1 MRSIFYKALFSLSIL
16 SLLFVSKV
24 QAQCAMCSL
33 TAQAATEGGN
43 TQGFG
48 LNDGILFLLF
58 MPYLAVL
65 VIGILW
71 YKKYRKKVNP
81 IKLGALRDE

>member
-1 MRSIFYKALFSLSIL
+1 MKGFFSKSFFGVIVI
-16 SLLFVSKV
+16 SVLLISNV

-33 TAQAATEGGN
+33 TAQAATENGN

-58 MPYLAVL
+58 MPYLAVII
-65 VIGILW
+65 VGILW
-71 YKKYRKKVNP
+71 YKKYRKKSV
-81 IKLGALRDE
+81 ALKS

>member
-1 MRSIFYKALFSLSIL
+1 MKDFLFKSCFGVVVFSV
-16 SLLFVSKV
+16 LLISNV

-33 TAQAATEGGN
+33 TAQAATENGN

-65 VIGILW
+65 VVGILW
-71 YKKYRKKVNP
+71 YKKYRKKP
-81 IKLGALRDE
+81 AALKS

>member
-1 MRSIFYKALFSLSIL
+1 MKDLLSKSIFGVIVISVLFISS
-16 SLLFVSKV
+16 V

-33 TAQAATEGGN
+33 TAQAATENGN

-58 MPYLAVL
+58 MPYLAVI
-65 VIGILW
+65 VVGILW
-71 YKKYRKKVNP
+71 YKKYRKKP
-81 IKLGALRDE
+81 AALKS

>member
-1 MRSIFYKALFSLSIL
+1 MKDFLFKLCFGVVGFC
-16 SLLFVSKV
+16 LLFISNV

-33 TAQAATEGGN
+33 TAQAATENGN

-65 VIGILW
+65 VVGILW
-71 YKKYRKKVNP
+71 YKKYRKKP
-81 IKLGALRDE
+81 AALKS

>member
-1 MRSIFYKALFSLSIL
+1 MKNILLKSIFSLAAVTIL
-16 SLLFVSKV
+16 CVSKV

-33 TAQAATEGGN
+33 TAQAATENGN

-58 MPYLAVL
+58 MPYLAVI

-71 YKKYRKKVNP
+71 YKKYRKKP
-81 IKLGALRDE
+81 ATTFLKG

>member
-1 MRSIFYKALFSLSIL
+1 MKGFIL
-16 SLLFVSKV
+16 KSFFAVVVLCISFIAKV

-33 TAQAATEGGN
+33 TAQAATENGN

-58 MPYLAVL
+58 MPYLAVI
-65 VIGILW
+65 VIGIIW
-71 YKKYRKKVNP
+71 YKKYRKKTPVL
-81 IKLGALRDE
+81 KS

>member
-1 MRSIFYKALFSLSIL
+1 MKVFFSKSFFGVIVI
-16 SLLFVSKV
+16 SVLLISNV

-33 TAQAATEGGN
+33 TAQAATENGN

-58 MPYLAVL
+58 MPYLAVII
-65 VIGILW
+65 VGILW
-71 YKKYRKKVNP
+71 YKKYRKKSV
-81 IKLGALRDE
+81 ALKS

>member
-1 MRSIFYKALFSLSIL
+1 MKGFILKSCVAVVALCISFIAT
-16 SLLFVSKV
+16 V

-33 TAQAATEGGN
+33 TAQAATENGN

-58 MPYLAVL
+58 MPYLAVI
-65 VIGILW
+65 VIGFIW
-71 YKKYRKKVNP
+71 YKKYRKKSPVL
-81 IKLGALRDE
+81 KS

>member
-1 MRSIFYKALFSLSIL
+1 MKTFFLRVFLGLAVMVTLFIQQ
-16 SLLFVSKV
+16 V

-33 TAQAATEGGN
+33 TAQAATENGN

-58 MPYLAVL
+58 MPYLAVI
-65 VIGILW
+65 VIGIIW
-71 YKKYRKKVNP
+71 YKKYRKKPVP
-81 IKLGALRDE
+81 LKP

>member
-1 MRSIFYKALFSLSIL
+1 MTIALLCINQA
-16 SLLFVSKV
+16 

-33 TAQAATEGGN
+33 TAQAATENGN

-58 MPYLAVL
+58 MPYLAVV

-71 YKKYRKKVNP
+71 YRKYRKKPTVS
-81 IKLGALRDE
+81 

>member
-1 MRSIFYKALFSLSIL
+1 MKMRTILLKSIL
-16 SLLFVSKV
+16 SLIAVTLLFISQV

-33 TAQAATEGGN
+33 TAQAATENGN
-43 TQGFG
+43 QQGFG

-58 MPYLAVL
+58 MPYLAVI

-71 YKKYRKKVNP
+71 YKKYRKKP
-81 IKLGALRDE
+81 TAFLKD

>member
-1 MRSIFYKALFSLSIL
+1 MKNILLKSVL
-16 SLLFVSKV
+16 SLIAVTFLFVGQV

-33 TAQAATEGGN
+33 TAQAATENGN
-43 TQGFG
+43 QQGFG

-71 YKKYRKKVNP
+71 YKKYRKKP
-81 IKLGALRDE
+81 TTLLKD

>member
-1 MRSIFYKALFSLSIL
+1 MKSFSFKVFFGLVII
-16 SLLFVSKV
+16 SLLFIQGV

-33 TAQAATEGGN
+33 TAQAATENGN

-58 MPYLAVL
+58 MPYLAVI
-65 VIGILW
+65 VVGIIW
-71 YKKYRKKVNP
+71 YKKFRKKPVAF
-81 IKLGALRDE
+81 KS

>member
-1 MRSIFYKALFSLSIL
+1 MKDFLSKAFFGVVVISVLFISN
-16 SLLFVSKV
+16 V

-33 TAQAATEGGN
+33 TAQAATENGN

-65 VIGILW
+65 VVGILW
-71 YKKYRKKVNP
+71 YKKYRKKPVP
-81 IKLGALRDE
+81 LKS